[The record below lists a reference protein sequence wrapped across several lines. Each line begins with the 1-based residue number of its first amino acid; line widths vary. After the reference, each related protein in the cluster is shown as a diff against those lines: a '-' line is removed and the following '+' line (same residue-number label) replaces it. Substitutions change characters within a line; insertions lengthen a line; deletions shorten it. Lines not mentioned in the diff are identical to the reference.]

1 MDITQ
6 HKQQENQI
14 NGAAKLIDLQES
26 VNFINE
32 KFQECEQ
39 DRREKEREIKELKE
53 NIITLE

>member
-14 NGAAKLIDLQES
+14 NGAAELIDLKES

-32 KFQECEQ
+32 KFQESEQ
-39 DRREKEREIKELKE
+39 DKREKKREIKELKE

>member
-14 NGAAKLIDLQES
+14 NGAAKLIDLKES